1 MAAANGP
8 SKPVVVSPRSS
19 GHRILLALLVATT
32 FLAAVAG
39 IVVTA
44 SMGQNTAALIIALV
58 AGGSFSTIL
67 C

>member
-8 SKPVVVSPRSS
+8 SKPIVVSPRSS
-19 GHRILLALLVATT
+19 GHRIVLALLVAAS
-32 FLAAVAG
+32 FVAAVTG

-58 AGGSFSTIL
+58 AAGSFSTIL